1 MSAGVP
7 NVPVPETVD
16 AWRMVAS
23 RRGVEGR
30 VPLERL
36 ARLRDVLVD
45 TGGEVSFTLDFDR
58 DELQVPY
65 AELHVEV
72 GLPLQ
77 CQRSLERFV
86 LPVQLTQR
94 LGLVRSE
101 AEEAALPEGY
111 EALEVPADGLLVPLD
126 IVEDELILAVPVIP
140 VKPGSEA
147 VERDWPI
154 PDAEAVPERENP
166 FAALAALKNKTPG
179 KPD

>member
-23 RRGVEGR
+23 RRGIEAC
-30 VPLERL
+30 VPLERFE
-36 ARLRDVLVD
+36 RLRSLLLDAE
-45 TGGEVSFTLDFDR
+45 GEVAFTLDFGR

-65 AELHVEV
+65 VELHVTG

-86 LPVQLTQR
+86 LPIDLTQR

-101 AEEAALPEGY
+101 AEEAALPPGY
-111 EALEVPADGLLVPLD
+111 EALEVPADDLLAPLD

-147 VERDWPI
+147 VERDWPA
-154 PDAEAVPERENP
+154 PVEEQERANP
-166 FAALAALKNKTPG
+166 FAALAELKNKTPG